1 MLNEFLDKEAE
12 TLPQAARHER
22 NEARRVIEVDTMI
35 ETLQRL
41 PAMLRYT
48 CRV

>member
-1 MLNEFLDKEAE
+1 MNEFLDKEAE
-12 TLPQAARHER
+12 TLPHKQPVMSGMKHAG
-22 NEARRVIEVDTMI
+22 VIEVDIMTGI
-35 ETLQRL
+35 LQRL

>member
-1 MLNEFLDKEAE
+1 MNSWTKKPKLSHKQPVMSGMKRAG
-12 TLPQAARHER
+12 
-22 NEARRVIEVDTMI
+22 VIEADTII
-35 ETLQRL
+35 EDLQRL